1 MKLRKSGLPGCDK
14 EFDKLAKDFTKQ
26 SEEDRKEAIK
36 QIESAI
42 KDNNNS
48 EEKVKTARKYSRIMQ
63 KIQLQ
68 GVKFISEE
76 IIRLENLLDTKKKMS
91 HSKSNDL
98 QKNLNILKSFQSS
111 SRYDLNKDEF

>member
-1 MKLRKSGLPGCDK
+1 MKLKKSGLPGCDK
-14 EFDKLAKDFTKQ
+14 EFDKLAKDFSKK
-26 SEEDRKEAIK
+26 SEEERKEAIK

-42 KDNNNS
+42 EDNGNN
-48 EEKVKTARKYSRIMQ
+48 EEKVKSAQKYLRIMQ
-63 KIQLQ
+63 KIQSQ